1 MLDDELAGRGAVSP
15 GSRHCPRR
23 GGASGAKRATKRAAK
38 RAAERAAKRRRRRHG
53 RQKLQETDK
62 SRVFGFLRMQHR
74 LLLRLKGSEERAEG
88 APYLN
93 DGGE

>member
-23 GGASGAKRATKRAAK
+23 GGASGAKRAAK
-38 RAAERAAKRRRRRHG
+38 RAAKRRRRRHG